1 MKVLVYKRT
10 HTGDPSENG
19 VFGESDCMGAIRNW
33 HYDAVIG
40 IGSIH
45 PWEGDKGI
53 SGKVTWIG
61 INPIRI
67 GKNGRGDTLKFKQFV
82 LLDEDGPD
90 FKELAPNLANRFYI
104 RNARFTLKSYSDV
117 EKKEVERVIKNIIDT
132 YNIDGVAHFVSARKK
147 IKTKNCTSSKCTSHK
162 FNKPTICKSSC

>member
-45 PWEGDKGI
+45 PWEGDEGI

-67 GKNGRGDTLKFKQFV
+67 GKNGRGDILKFKQFV
-82 LLDEDGPD
+82 LLEEGGPD
-90 FKELAPNLANRFYI
+90 FRKLAPNLANRFYI
-104 RNARFTLKSYSDV
+104 RNARFTLSSYSDV

-132 YNIDGVAHFVSARKK
+132 YNINSETQFVLTRRKSK
-147 IKTKNCTSSKCTSHK
+147 SKNCTSYECTNHK
-162 FNKPTICKSSC
+162 FNKPSSCKSSC

>member
-45 PWEGDKGI
+45 PWEGDEGI

-67 GKNGRGDTLKFKQFV
+67 GKNGRGDILKFKQFV
-82 LLDEDGPD
+82 LLEEGGPD
-90 FKELAPNLANRFYI
+90 FRKLAPNLANRFYI
-104 RNARFTLKSYSDV
+104 RPLAK
-117 EKKEVERVIKNIIDT
+117 
-132 YNIDGVAHFVSARKK
+132 VS
-147 IKTKNCTSSKCTSHK
+147 
-162 FNKPTICKSSC
+162 